1 MSDMTREI
9 EYGGSARP
17 IIDVSLRNV
26 SKRFGDVVAVDS
38 IDLDIYD
45 GEFFSLLGPS
55 GCGKTTTLSLLA
67 GFEVPDK
74 GRIFLRGDDVTAIPA
89 FKRDVNTV
97 FQNYELFPH
106 MTVFDNLAY
115 GLRMKKV
122 PKAEA
127 AERVAEMLE
136 IVQLTDQGQR
146 KPRELSGGQ
155 QQRVALAR
163 ALVNRPA
170 ALLLDEPLSALDVKL
185 RKQMQFELKQLQMV
199 VGTTFIYVT
208 HDQEEAMV
216 MSDRLAVM
224 NAGRIL
230 QVGRPL
236 EIYEAPS
243 SEFVAEFIGSLNVIS
258 FPAIGGADGN
268 LAALPAGGRIALDR
282 DRTGA
287 GVMAVAVRPER
298 MRLRAPDDV
307 PDDGSYLPA
316 AVSLVDFRGQ
326 TWHFVLETALGTVSA
341 VAVNDD
347 STQRWKPGD
356 RLLACWPED
365 AAVTLPSA
373 G

>member
-1 MSDMTREI
+1 MTRRI
-9 EYGGSARP
+9 EADAAGAP
-17 IIDVSLRNV
+17 IVDVSLREV
-26 SKRFGDVVAVDS
+26 CKSFGDVVAGDS
-38 IDLDIYD
+38 IDPDIYD

-67 GFEVPDK
+67 GFEVPDE
-74 GRIFLRGDDVTAIPA
+74 GRIFLRGEDVTAIPA
-89 FKRDVNTV
+89 FKRDVNTD

-106 MTVFDNLAY
+106 MTVFDNVAY

-127 AERVAEMLE
+127 TERVAEMLE

-230 QVGRPL
+230 QVGTPL

-243 SEFVAEFIGSLNVIS
+243 SEFVAEFIGSLNIIS
-258 FPAIGGADGN
+258 FPAAMGTDGS
-268 LAALPAGGRIALDR
+268 LAALPAGARIALGGDR
-282 DRTGA
+282 SGI
-287 GVMAVAVRPER
+287 MALAVRPER
-298 MRLRAPDDV
+298 IRLRRAGDAPDK
-307 PDDGSYLPA
+307 GSYLPA
-316 AVSLVDFRGQ
+316 TVSVVDFRGQ
-326 TWHFVLETALGTVSA
+326 TWRFVLETTLGTISA

-347 STQRWKPGD
+347 ATRRWQPGD
-356 RLLACWPED
+356 RLLACWTED
-365 AAVTLPSA
+365 DAVALPSA